1 MPLEIAIAS
10 GKGGVGKS
18 TISSTVA
25 IMLSRGGRKV
35 VAVDADAD
43 APNLH
48 LVLGVA
54 GWKEEKPYSDTMV
67 AKIVD
72 DMCIRCGVC
81 ADVCTYDAVHLLDDG
96 RYQISP
102 VLCEG
107 CSTCSLACPID
118 GAIVRERIESG
129 RLFLADTDYGFPLVS
144 ARLNPGRPNT
154 GKLVTEEKD
163 LARSIA
169 DKDTVIVLDSA
180 AGVGCQVISS
190 LAGAHIAILVAEP
203 TPASLS
209 DLKRVHMLTKHF
221 MMPSAIVINKYDIR
235 EDLVEEIE
243 RYAEGNGMEI
253 IGRIPYDDMVPR
265 SMAMMKPLIEAFP
278 DSPAAGALKEIGV
291 KVLEI
296 TSDWRRWWIQH
307 KPKRAEPYKPV
318 IISPRGR

>member
-1 MPLEIAIAS
+1 MPLELAIAS

-18 TISSTVA
+18 TVSSTVA
-25 IMLSRGGRKV
+25 IMLARSGREV

-48 LVLGVA
+48 LVLGVD
-54 GWKEEKPYSDTMV
+54 GWREEKPYSDTMI

-72 DMCIRCGVC
+72 DICVRCGVC
-81 ADVCTYDAVHLLDDG
+81 ADVCTYDAVHLLEDG
-96 RYQISP
+96 RYMISP

-118 GAIVRERIESG
+118 GAIVRERVESG
-129 RLFLADTDYGFPLVS
+129 KVLLADTGYGFPLVS

-163 LARSIA
+163 VAKSIA
-169 DKDTVIVLDSA
+169 NENTIIVLDSA

-209 DLKRVHMLTKHF
+209 DLKRVHTLTKHF

-235 EDLVEEIE
+235 EDLTEEIE
-243 RYAEGNGMEI
+243 IYSKENGIEI
-253 IGRIPYDDMVPR
+253 MGRIPYDDVVPR

-278 DSPAAGALKEIGV
+278 DSPAAKALKRIGMEVIEIV
-291 KVLEI
+291 
-296 TSDWRRWWIQH
+296 SDWRRWWIQH
-307 KPKRAEPYKPV
+307 KPKRPEPYKPV